1 MQGFFYLYKMIKKIL
16 VLLFSPFIITA
27 QSAFISGFHTLCDN
41 EKEVLI
47 EIGFIGTPPFNF
59 IYAIDNI
66 NQSASQNIY
75 DNPYFLPVSSEGIYT
90 ITSFNDAVS
99 VGTFDGSSEVISLA
113 SPVAIINSEAD
124 TLSVLYPNLV
134 YINESLGNIDSI
146 IWIFGDDKSNNFS
159 QTVYHVY
166 LSDSNGI
173 GIPAIYQDSLIV
185 IDDNGCSDTAIHQV
199 FIKDEYWLYIP
210 NAFTPNLDDN
220 NRNEK
225 FCFEY
230 HSIRENSLLFK
241 VFNLQGELVF
251 QSTDAVGLSCSS
263 LEGGWDGTYLR
274 TKEKLLSGIYS
285 YSLYFQEIEG
295 WKHNNYGTIT
305 LIR

>member
-1 MQGFFYLYKMIKKIL
+1 MIKKLL
-16 VLLFSPFIITA
+16 VLLFSPFIINA
-27 QSAFISGFHTLCDN
+27 QTAFISGSHKLCNN
-41 EKEVLI
+41 EKEVFI
-47 EIGFIGTPPFNF
+47 EVGFTGIPPFSF
-59 IYAIDNI
+59 IYAIDNV
-66 NQSASQNIY
+66 NQSVIQNIY
-75 DNPYFLPVSSEGIYT
+75 DNPYFLPVSSQGIYT

-134 YINESLGNIDSI
+134 YINASLGNIDSI

-241 VFNLQGELVF
+241 VFNQQGELVF
-251 QSTDAVGLSCSS
+251 QSNDAVELKCSS
-263 LEGGWDGTYLR
+263 IDGGWDGTYFK
-274 TKEKLLSGIYS
+274 TQEKLPTGIYT
-285 YSLYFQEIEG
+285 YNLFFQEIEG
-295 WKHNNYGTIT
+295 WKHNKYGTIT